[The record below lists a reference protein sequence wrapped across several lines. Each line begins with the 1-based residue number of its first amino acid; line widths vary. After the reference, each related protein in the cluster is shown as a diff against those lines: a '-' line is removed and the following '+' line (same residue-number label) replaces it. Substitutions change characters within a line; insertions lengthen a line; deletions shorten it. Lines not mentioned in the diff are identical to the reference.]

1 MVAAIRAIV
10 ADQRP
15 VSEEQQV
22 GVRVEER
29 AAGVATEA
37 VNMPS
42 VASKLEGFSFL
53 QDFTAPLA
61 RIYDIILIAILV
73 EQRLRIAAGRV
84 HGGQVRYV

>member
-42 VASKLEGFSFL
+42 VASYALSVYAVQEVVCASGRHEGQWGESVPSSKAFPSS
-53 QDFTAPLA
+53 
-61 RIYDIILIAILV
+61 RIY
-73 EQRLRIAAGRV
+73 
-84 HGGQVRYV
+84 